1 MHTSRLSK
9 VRGVNGARVGQAERG
24 KRNVG
29 RLVVYMFFCVG
40 HLLRLGGGERLGCVR
55 VLRSSSLFVC

>member
-9 VRGVNGARVGQAERG
+9 VRGGNGARVGQAERG

-29 RLVVYMFFCVG
+29 RLVVYMFFCIG

-55 VLRSSSLFVC
+55 SLRLSSSFAF

>member
-9 VRGVNGARVGQAERG
+9 VRGGNGARVGQAERG

-40 HLLRLGGGERLGCVR
+40 HLLRVGGGERLECVKASPY
-55 VLRSSSLFVC
+55 SS